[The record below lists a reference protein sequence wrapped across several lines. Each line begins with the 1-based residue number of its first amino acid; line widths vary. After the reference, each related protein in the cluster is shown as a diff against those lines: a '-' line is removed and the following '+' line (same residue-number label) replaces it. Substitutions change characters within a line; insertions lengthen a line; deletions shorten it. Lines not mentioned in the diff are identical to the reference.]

1 MGRSVCGHRHR
12 RWRDRMYEV
21 LGFCRYPSKA
31 MNYHASGFGLLL
43 IPVTMVVFFYHRTTL
58 VRSGKSCLT
67 LPQVA

>member
-1 MGRSVCGHRHR
+1 
-12 RWRDRMYEV
+12 MYEV